1 MSFEKIGPYELTR
14 SDLIIAS
21 LVISF
26 STGSASARVKAA
38 LFVFVGLIMMVG
50 GLVVGE
56 PLTAAFGLFFLLFI
70 FAISPALRSRKG
82 SKEIYLDYSPEG
94 VVAETPS
101 AKTTYKWA
109 TIRSAKKVGS
119 RVFIMVSDGGAL
131 VISDR
136 STTRENMGS
145 LMATVAQHQGSV
157 SR

>member
-14 SDLIIAS
+14 SDLIVAS

-26 STGSASARVKAA
+26 STGAVSARVKAA
-38 LFVFVGLIMMVG
+38 LFVIVGLVMVVG

-56 PLTAAFGLFFLLFI
+56 PLTAAFGVFFLLLI
-70 FAISPALRSRKG
+70 FVISPALRSRNG
-82 SKEIYLDYSPEG
+82 SKEIYLGYSPDG
-94 VVAETPS
+94 VVAETTG

-109 TIRSAKKVGS
+109 TIRSARKVGS
-119 RVFIMVSDGGAL
+119 RVFIMISDGCAL

-136 STTRENMGS
+136 STTRENMRS

-157 SR
+157 SQ